1 MPFGKIKSFSAERGY
16 GFIEPDDGSADVF
29 MHITKV
35 VDDRP
40 VQAGQRVSYELAIEP
55 RTGQARADQVR
66 FVDRASAA

>member
-1 MPFGKIKSFSAERGY
+1 MPFGTIKNFSAERGY
-16 GFIEPDDGSADVF
+16 GFIGPDDGSADVF

-40 VQAGQRVSYELAIEP
+40 VQAGLRVSYELAVEP
-55 RTGQARADQVR
+55 RTGRARAELVR